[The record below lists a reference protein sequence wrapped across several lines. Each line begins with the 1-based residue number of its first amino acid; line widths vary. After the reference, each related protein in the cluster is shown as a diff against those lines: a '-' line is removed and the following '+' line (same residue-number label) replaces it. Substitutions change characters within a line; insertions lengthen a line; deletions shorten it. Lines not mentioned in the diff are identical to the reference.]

1 MKSEL
6 EKDFLQTLFLLI
18 KISVPCDVTYSV
30 KGIVA
35 KYVCYAL
42 GILSVN
48 SFVVHDGG
56 SDETSTDLIGTN
68 LCGRLNVI
76 NKTVGPLFGKWQ
88 LTL

>member
-1 MKSEL
+1 MEII
-6 EKDFLQTLFLLI
+6 I
-18 KISVPCDVTYSV
+18 KGLGKHKYLNMLSRNIILSKHFAQDVHH
-30 KGIVA
+30 I
-35 KYVCYAL
+35 L